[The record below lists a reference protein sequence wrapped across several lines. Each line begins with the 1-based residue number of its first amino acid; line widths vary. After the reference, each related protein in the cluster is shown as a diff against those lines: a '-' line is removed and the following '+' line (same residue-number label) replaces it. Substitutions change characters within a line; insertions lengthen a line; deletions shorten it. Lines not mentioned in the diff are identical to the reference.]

1 MKQGSLHKEL
11 EELSP
16 RLSEMKQQND
26 GFRTPEGYFEGLE
39 EAVFRKIDASD
50 LQREPVLNAKRS
62 GGLRRWLFRPK
73 VMVAAAAVFVIVLS
87 AKWFFSPKPAPLT
100 PTLPVVAQQLTEE
113 EMIEAYVLENIRDF
127 DVDQL
132 AALAPEPEPLN
143 DTPQTQGLQGKKS
156 PSIDDLS
163 AEELELLLK
172 EMSDEELESLL

>member
-1 MKQGSLHKEL
+1 MKKGSLHKEL

-50 LQREPVLNAKRS
+50 LQREPVLNAKRG
-62 GGLRRWLFRPK
+62 GGLRRWLLRPQI
-73 VMVAAAAVFVIVLS
+73 MVAAAAVFVIVLS

-100 PTLPVVAQQLTEE
+100 PTLPAVAQQLTEE

-132 AALAPEPEPLN
+132 AALAPEPLN
-143 DTPQTQGLQGKKS
+143 DSPQTQDLQGKKS